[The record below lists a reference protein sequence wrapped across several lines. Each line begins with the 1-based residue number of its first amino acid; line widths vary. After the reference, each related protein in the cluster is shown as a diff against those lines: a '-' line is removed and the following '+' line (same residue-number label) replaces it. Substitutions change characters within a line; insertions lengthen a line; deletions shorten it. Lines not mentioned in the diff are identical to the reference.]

1 MIQATKNLNLVQ
13 KMVCYQTAKDK
24 HNQQNSIKFET
35 KSINSDLCDYSDA
48 FILVAR
54 DITVSSDNDADVT
67 FKNCASFS
75 PCRTEINH
83 VFIDEENHI
92 YIAML
97 LYNLIEYSHN
107 CSDASG
113 SLRQFKGEEVP
124 SSNTDLNADNSESFR
139 YKAALVGKTAD
150 AVNNTHNSVKNTK
163 IFVPLKY

>member
-1 MIQATKNLNLVQ
+1 M
-13 KMVCYQTAKDK
+13 
-24 HNQQNSIKFET
+24 
-35 KSINSDLCDYSDA
+35 
-48 FILVAR
+48 
-54 DITVSSDNDADVT
+54 
-67 FKNCASFS
+67 
-75 PCRTEINH
+75 
-83 VFIDEENHI
+83 FIDEENHI

-139 YKAALVGKTAD
+139 YKAALAGKTAD